1 MAAEALP
8 GSGLT
13 LHVCFGG
20 YFWSGHIKL
29 GALVAAPSTL
39 DTFQATPLHW
49 TPWLGNAP
57 KKKLNWNEQR
67 NLVEGAD
74 ATSVTCN
81 GNLQLQG
88 SRPTVYKAPTGRQ
101 FCL

>member
-57 KKKLNWNEQR
+57 KKKLNWNEQ
-67 NLVEGAD
+67 
-74 ATSVTCN
+74 
-81 GNLQLQG
+81 
-88 SRPTVYKAPTGRQ
+88 
-101 FCL
+101 